1 MLKNILYSV
10 LWNKCP
16 KCHKSDVFI
25 ANNPY
30 NLKRFDKM
38 HETCSCC
45 GERYDREPGYFYG
58 AMYVSYGLMVGW
70 FVITWAANTFIVEA
84 STEAYLI
91 FLSVT
96 VVLFTP
102 LTFRMS
108 RLLWMNMFTKYDKT
122 KGDCKQT
129 TSLRTK

>member
-16 KCHKSDVFI
+16 RCHKGDVFKT
-25 ANNPY
+25 NNPY
-30 NLKRFDKM
+30 NLKKFDKM
-38 HETCSCC
+38 YETCFCC
-45 GERYDREPGYFYG
+45 SERYEREPGYFYG

-70 FVITWAANTFIVEA
+70 FVITWATNTFIVEA

-96 VVLFTP
+96 VVFFTP
-102 LTFRMS
+102 LTFRIS

-122 KGDCKQT
+122 KG
-129 TSLRTK
+129 